1 MNVDIEPDID
11 MDKTSTHNRYMT
23 TMRRYEETHPW
34 LTFRYDLGTLSGA
47 DWMHLGEIS
56 SKCSHI
62 SGAPVTPDVA
72 AELHQVYLAKGVHGT
87 SRIEGNT
94 LSEEEVRREIDGNLK
109 LPRSSEYLAT
119 EIQSLIKLHNEIG
132 GRISRGEIQ
141 GLKVDEIKE
150 VNRRLL
156 EGQPLESHV
165 IPGETRTASVVVGIS
180 GYRGAPAEDCDY
192 LLAKLVDWL
201 NEFEAPA
208 GRDELDLPLAIIK
221 AILAHLYIAWIHPFG
236 DGNGRTARLVEFQL
250 MAEAGVPTPV
260 AHLLSN
266 HYNRTRERY
275 MQVLD
280 RTSRVS
286 GYPVEEFISYAL
298 EGLADEMREQIEVI
312 AGHQRAVMW
321 EKIVHDFLHEDTVA
335 KRRQRHLM
343 LDMPWNEA
351 VPKAKIPEVSARV
364 AREYGAATSKTVSR
378 DVNALVGMGLLVR
391 DPDKKAHFSPNIALL
406 ARLQPGPV
414 VSR

>member
-1 MNVDIEPDID
+1 MDID
-11 MDKTSTHNRYMT
+11 MDKKGDHNRSMT
-23 TMRRYEETHPW
+23 LTRQYEETHPW
-34 LTFRYDLGTLSGA
+34 LNFRYDLGTLGWS

-56 SKCSHI
+56 SKCAHI

-72 AELHQVYLAKGVHGT
+72 AELHQIYLAKGVHGT

-94 LSEEEVRREIDGNLK
+94 LSEEEVRREIQGNLK

-119 EIQSLIKLHNEIG
+119 EIQSLIQLHNEIG
-132 GRISRGEIQ
+132 SRISSGDLR
-141 GLKVDEIKE
+141 GLKVEDIKE

-156 EGQPLESHV
+156 EGQPLEAHV
-165 IPGETRTASVVVGIS
+165 VPGETRTASVVVGI
-180 GYRGAPAEDCDY
+180 GAYRGAPAEDCDY
-192 LLAKLVDWL
+192 LLEKLVHWIND
-201 NEFEAPA
+201 FSAPPE
-208 GRDELDLPLAIIK
+208 RDELRLPIAIIK
-221 AILAHLYIAWIHPFG
+221 AILSHLYIAWIHPFG
-236 DGNGRTARLVEFQL
+236 DGNGRTARLIEFQL
-250 MAEAGVPTPV
+250 MVEAGVPTPV

-275 MQVLD
+275 LQVLD
-280 RTSRVS
+280 RTSRFS
-286 GYPVEEFISYAL
+286 GNRYPVDEFVSYAL
-298 EGLADEMREQIEVI
+298 EGLADEMREQIDVI
-312 AGHQRAVMW
+312 AGHQRVVMW

-343 LDMPWNEA
+343 LDMPWGEP
-351 VPKAKIPEVSARV
+351 VSKAKIPEVSARV

-391 DPDKKAHFSPNIALL
+391 DTEKKAHFRPNIELL

-414 VSR
+414 VVR